1 MKYSR
6 YSRWQPFILF
16 TSQIF
21 LKYKE
26 LFILFFHSA
35 VFVTSQ
41 ESMTII
47 VQAVYERTDEWAKQS
62 SLETQIFIKTVLK
75 GQDWELK
82 VQNHC
87 SSTPCNNCPDS
98 QASSRWAV
106 LEEWR
111 NALAELCCSPTAAG
125 RTKLGNVKI
134 PEISQWVFNWCP
146 MDFLV
151 IHWIWSLFAL
161 EIFVLLSCIF
171 SGESYIHF

>member
-87 SSTPCNNCPDS
+87 SSAPCNNCPDS

-125 RTKLGNVKI
+125 RTKLGNT
-134 PEISQWVFNWCP
+134 WR
-146 MDFLV
+146 FLKLASGSL
-151 IHWIWSLFAL
+151 IGALWIFLLFTEFGRCLHWKYLF
-161 EIFVLLSCIF
+161 C
-171 SGESYIHF
+171 